1 MRRVWI
7 IAVLLSMV
15 MAINPDITLATKNPK
30 VLLKT
35 NMGDITL
42 ELYPEKAPITVK
54 NFLKYVRSRHY
65 ENSIFHR
72 VINNYM
78 IQGGGYSSDMK
89 KIGGTLAPIK
99 NEAANGLENDRG
111 TIAVA
116 RTKVIDSGRDQFF
129 INVADNDFLNHKDKT
144 KKGYGYAVFG
154 RVTAGMDIVDKI
166 SKVPTSSHGQYK
178 NAPVSPVTIESASEV
193 SPEQP
198 ARNVKDRT
206 LKKKKD
212 TSPPEIIIT
221 SHQTKGVKGAKI
233 VEKNKRTTI
242 TGIVKDN
249 SEVVNLTVNDTKV
262 KVDEDGVFRA
272 DADLKV
278 GENNVAVSATDIF
291 GNTARKAFTIIRE
304 EPANTG
310 KESKPSELNNEIA
323 INDNYLNIT
332 TAGWKLLEKL
342 RKKQSKSNKAFV
354 AMWFP
359 DKEKKKAWSDK
370 LEKAWVEGFKPALE
384 SAGFSPIRADVE
396 KRNDKVCNRIIA
408 DIRKSGLLIADVTG
422 NRQEI
427 YYEAGFAKGMDIKV
441 IWTCNEDF
449 FIKEELHIDARQY
462 NYILWENPKD
472 LKNKLINRLHASP
485 PY

>member
-1 MRRVWI
+1 MRHVWI

-15 MAINPDITLATKNPK
+15 MAINPDLILATKNPK
-30 VLLKT
+30 VLLET

-42 ELYPEKAPITVK
+42 ELYPEKAPVAVE
-54 NFLKYVRSRHY
+54 NFLKYVRNGHY

-89 KIGGTLAPIK
+89 KIGSTFAPIK
-99 NEAANGLENDRG
+99 NEAANGLKNDRG
-111 TIAVA
+111 TIAIA
-116 RTKVIDSGRDQFF
+116 RTKVINSGRDQFF
-129 INVADNDFLNHKDKT
+129 INVVDNDFLNHRDNT

-166 SKVPTSSHGQYK
+166 SKVDTSSHGQYK
-178 NAPVSPVTIESASEV
+178 NAPVSPVTIESASEL
-193 SPEQP
+193 SPVQQ
-198 ARNVKDRT
+198 AQKVKNRT
-206 LKKKKD
+206 LKKEKD

-233 VEKNKRTTI
+233 EERSKLTTI

-249 SEVVNLTVNDTKV
+249 SEIVNLTVNDTKV

-278 GENNVAVSATDIF
+278 GKNNVAVSATDIF
-291 GNTARKAFTIIRE
+291 GNTARKALTIIRE
-304 EPANTG
+304 EPAKT
-310 KESKPSELNNEIA
+310 SKPSELNSEIA
-323 INDNYLNIT
+323 INDKYLNIT

-342 RKKQSKSNKAFV
+342 RKKQSESNKAFV

-359 DKEKKKAWSDK
+359 DKEKKKAWRDK

-384 SAGFSPIRADVE
+384 STGFQPIRADVK

-422 NRQEI
+422 NRQEV
-427 YYEAGFAKGMDIKV
+427 YYEAGFAAGMDIKV
-441 IWTCNEDF
+441 IWTCNEEF
-449 FIKEELHIDARQY
+449 FIEEELHIDARQY

-472 LKNKLINRLHASP
+472 LKNKLINRLQASP